1 MVYES
6 PRTIFQQKLNS
17 IFNKNTEIS
26 PFFENIFK
34 LQQLYDYEKRQK
46 APVDLAQDS
55 WKVLYELYTELG
67 AENFA
72 KMINIIKG
80 RIISFPTDEEYQD
93 NIITVLCYYFK
104 EIENIED
111 WKVIKTKLNLP
122 KINTIKY
129 GIRVRQLK
137 NFIDTRLLKMLQ
149 KEKCGDN

>member
-17 IFNKNTEIS
+17 IFNKNTEIN

-46 APVDLAQDS
+46 VPIDLAQDS

-80 RIISFPTDEEYQD
+80 KIISFPTDEEYQD

-111 WKVIKTKLNLP
+111 WKVIKAKLNLP

-137 NFIDTRLLKMLQ
+137 NFIDTRILRMLQ
-149 KEKCGDN
+149 KKENTDE